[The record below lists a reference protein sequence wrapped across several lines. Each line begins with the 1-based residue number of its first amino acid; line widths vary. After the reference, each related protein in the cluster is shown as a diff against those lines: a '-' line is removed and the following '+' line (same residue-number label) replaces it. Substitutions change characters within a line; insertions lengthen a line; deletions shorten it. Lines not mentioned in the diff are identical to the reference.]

1 MLYYFAYGSNML
13 TKRLNQRCPGARR
26 VGRADAADHAIEFS
40 NPSIDKS
47 GKATVRRQGSSV
59 SKSAWISAG
68 KVSAAIAAVA
78 LLLGAVFQGQ
88 AQQRSDMADVRAE
101 LRSGFAEVNGRFTEV
116 NIRLENISGDL
127 VSLRERV
134 ARIEGQLVLP
144 TDSGTQA
151 NMAPETEEDG

>member
-1 MLYYFAYGSNML
+1 M
-13 TKRLNQRCPGARR
+13 
-26 VGRADAADHAIEFS
+26 
-40 NPSIDKS
+40 
-47 GKATVRRQGSSV
+47 

-101 LRSGFAEVNGRFTEV
+101 LRSGFAEVSGRFTEV
-116 NIRLENISGDL
+116 NSRFAEVNVRLDNISGDL

-134 ARIEGQLVLP
+134 ARIEGHLALP
-144 TDSGTQA
+144 TDAGAQA
-151 NMAPETEEDG
+151 NMAPDTEEDG

>member
-1 MLYYFAYGSNML
+1 MRQVSAHALFSWCFDEHFNATLWRCCDIVKRIVRYGI
-13 TKRLNQRCPGARR
+13 
-26 VGRADAADHAIEFS
+26 V
-40 NPSIDKS
+40 
-47 GKATVRRQGSSV
+47 SV

-88 AQQRSDMADVRAE
+88 AQQHSDMADVRAE
-101 LRSGFAEVNGRFTEV
+101 LRSGFAEVNGRFAEV

-134 ARIEGQLVLP
+134 ARIEGHLALR
-144 TDSGTQA
+144 TDAATQA
-151 NMAPETEEDG
+151 NLVPETDEEG

>member
-1 MLYYFAYGSNML
+1 M
-13 TKRLNQRCPGARR
+13 
-26 VGRADAADHAIEFS
+26 
-40 NPSIDKS
+40 
-47 GKATVRRQGSSV
+47 

-78 LLLGAVFQGQ
+78 FLLGAVFQGQ

-101 LRSGFAEVNGRFTEV
+101 LRSGFAEVNGRFAEV

-134 ARIEGQLVLP
+134 ARIEGHLALRA
-144 TDSGTQA
+144 DAGIQA